1 MNIGIWGTGAM
12 GSFAAWRLSSA
23 LNASDSAEQHKLTVY
38 GHHQPRLRQ
47 INQHGI
53 NLISLDKRRTS
64 FNVLATSDIPQLPE
78 LDIALVFNKTYQ
90 LDRVAGE
97 VHRSV
102 KQHGLVICFQNGM
115 GSDRLVREA
124 NPDKKIA
131 AGILF
136 EGVTLDQTGDILHK
150 GSGSTWLSLSPQTE
164 AMYTSLLSLLRLGGF
179 DLRVQSD
186 ISSIQ
191 WAKLAA
197 NAAINP
203 LTALT
208 GAKNKQVAEHPL
220 LRNIASAVAAEITRV
235 AELEQI
241 RRDSEYLEHILY
253 VAMRTGE
260 NTSSMLTD
268 IRQGRETEVQHING
282 AIVKLG
288 RKHKVQTPVNQMLT
302 ELVEDYRNSPIS
314 LEILE
319 NHWQRLIS
327 NHTTQQ

>member
-12 GSFAAWRLSSA
+12 GSFAAWRLSFA
-23 LNASDSAEQHKLTVY
+23 MKASHTSGRHKLTVF
-38 GHHQPRLRQ
+38 GHYQPRLRQ

-53 NLISLDKRRTS
+53 NLIGSDKRHTC
-64 FNVLATSDIPQLPE
+64 FNVLATSDIPQFPD

-102 KQHGLVICFQNGM
+102 KPHGLVICFQNGI
-115 GSDRLVREA
+115 GSDRLLRKA
-124 NPDKKIA
+124 NPDKTIA
-131 AGILF
+131 AGVLF
-136 EGVTLDQTGDILHK
+136 EGVTLDQTGDIHHK
-150 GSGSTWLSLSPQTE
+150 GSGSTWLSLSPQAQ
-164 AMYTSLLSLLRLGGF
+164 AMHASILALLRLGGF
-179 DLRVQSD
+179 DLRVQPD
-186 ISSIQ
+186 ISAIQ
-191 WAKLAA
+191 WSKLAA

-235 AELEQI
+235 AEHEQI
-241 RRDSEYLEHILY
+241 RRDGEYLENILFI
-253 VAMRTGE
+253 AMRTGD

-268 IRQGRETEVQHING
+268 IRRGRETEVRHING
-282 AIVKLG
+282 AVVELG
-288 RKHKVQTPVNQMLT
+288 RKHKIPTPVNQMLT
-302 ELVEDYRNSPIS
+302 ELVQDYGNSPIS
-314 LEILE
+314 LETLE

-327 NHTTQQ
+327 TRVTEQ